1 MIRKIEERDYEELKK
16 LVYQVH
22 ELHCLNRP
30 DIYTDGNP
38 LPLEYF
44 EEILKDINTLSYV
57 YVNGSKISGVLIA
70 KKKNNRAI
78 PIAKSRSTYFIEDI
92 VVDKDS
98 RRNGIGK
105 KLYYFLKEKAKEEN
119 VDAIELNVWGFNEA
133 AIKFYESLGM
143 TVKNMKLEQL
153 LDNEHIVI
161 KSNEL
166 KITSKVDE

>member
-1 MIRKIEERDYEELKK
+1 M
-16 LVYQVH
+16 
-22 ELHCLNRP
+22 
-30 DIYTDGNP
+30 
-38 LPLEYF
+38 
-44 EEILKDINTLSYV
+44 
-57 YVNGSKISGVLIA
+57 
-70 KKKNNRAI
+70 
-78 PIAKSRSTYFIEDI
+78 
-92 VVDKDS
+92 
-98 RRNGIGK
+98 
-105 KLYYFLKEKAKEEN
+105 YYFLKEKAKEEN